1 MKHNIDMDNTVP
13 EIDLNAELPELEKP
27 VVDEIMMGAK
37 KEWKIGMVVFGV
49 FVILLG
55 GTVWA
60 YTLNNQKISEVSKS
74 VDQKTSEISKSVDQ
88 QVSEPVVSVKPVYA
102 VFNGSGISGAASKLK
117 AKIEA
122 AGYEVVEVGNAETVQ
137 NGTTVEIVPEL
148 LSQKEEIMK
157 ILDVPNVP
165 AGPGLAGYKRPGPMG
180 TSKYNVKVTI
190 GK

>member
-13 EIDLNAELPELEKP
+13 EIDLNAELPVLEKP
-27 VVDEIMMGAK
+27 VEDEIMTGAK
-37 KEWKIGMVVFGV
+37 KEWKIGLVVFGV
-49 FVILLG
+49 FVVMLG

-102 VFNGSGISGAASKLK
+102 IFNGSGISGAAGKLK

-137 NGTTVEIVPEL
+137 NGTTVEISNLV
-148 LSQKEEIMK
+148 SNQKDEILQT
-157 ILDVPNVP
+157 I
-165 AGPGLAGYKRPGPMG
+165 G
-180 TSKYNVKVTI
+180 TGEYLPLRDTSLKYSVKVII